1 MRYGT
6 CVGGEPR
13 FRMVVARWL
22 VGVVDF
28 AFLSVG
34 FVYRAYGSVVY
45 SVFRIS
51 RGYYTIDRGE
61 FFGVGEG

>member
-1 MRYGT
+1 
-6 CVGGEPR
+6 
-13 FRMVVARWL
+13 MVVARWL

-61 FFGVGEG
+61 FFGAGEG